1 MTQVSGPIIHNPE
14 DNQDVIG
21 ETEYLEQD
29 ITEHEYL
36 VRKLADI
43 ELRLDG
49 LKIDIGQILTAFEE
63 LGNQFEGA
71 VSGFLD
77 GPMGKLMGKLMGSSK
92 LKEEEVEP
100 DGDGDA

>member
-1 MTQVSGPIIHNPE
+1 MTMIPDTMPDAPE
-14 DNQDVIG
+14 EFGTDEQP
-21 ETEYLEQD
+21 EQD

-92 LKEEEVEP
+92 PKEEVEP